1 MAGLFFAHRSIISGG
16 ESIAAEE
23 KTQMADQIRLIKKYP
38 NRRLYDTQ
46 TSSYITLADVKELV
60 LEHGIFQVVD
70 AKSGEDL
77 TRNILLQIILE
88 EEAGGAPMF
97 TSDLLSQMIRFY
109 GNAMQGMMG
118 KYLENN
124 IKAFTDMQA
133 KLQDQVR
140 SVYGE
145 NATVSQDLWA
155 QFLNFQ
161 GPAMQSMMG
170 AYMEQSK
177 KMYAQMQEQ
186 LDSQTR
192 NLFSGFQ
199 FPTFGAPGFNPEK
212 GEAPGSGGDPSD
224 ATKK

>member
-1 MAGLFFAHRSIISGG
+1 MAGFFLAQRSIIWEG
-16 ESIAAEE
+16 ESIATEE

-60 LEHGIFQVVD
+60 LDHGCFQVVD
-70 AKSGEDL
+70 AKTGEEL

-124 IKAFTDMQA
+124 IKAFTDMQS

-199 FPTFGAPGFNPEK
+199 FPNFTGANGEEGGPQEPG
-212 GEAPGSGGDPSD
+212 ADP
-224 ATKK
+224 AGTPKK

>member
-1 MAGLFFAHRSIISGG
+1 
-16 ESIAAEE
+16 
-23 KTQMADQIRLIKKYP
+23 MADPIRLIKKYP

-118 KYLENN
+118 KYLESN
-124 IKAFTDMQA
+124 IKSFTDMQA
-133 KLQDQVR
+133 KLQEQVR

-170 AYMEQSK
+170 AYMDQSK

-199 FPTFGAPGFNPEK
+199 FPAFPAGFNPEK
-212 GEAPGSGGDPSD
+212 LDPDTPPAEPDSS
-224 ATKK
+224 AK

>member
-1 MAGLFFAHRSIISGG
+1 
-16 ESIAAEE
+16 
-23 KTQMADQIRLIKKYP
+23 MADQIRLIKKYP

-60 LEHGIFQVVD
+60 LENAVFQVVD
-70 AKSGEDL
+70 AKSGEEL

-118 KYLENN
+118 KYLESN
-124 IKAFTDMQA
+124 IRSFTDMQA

-155 QFLNFQ
+155 QFLNLQ

-192 NLFSGFQ
+192 NIFSGFQ
-199 FPTFGAPGFNPEK
+199 FPTFVAGITPDK
-212 GEAPGSGGDPSD
+212 KDPQA
-224 ATKK
+224 ATDEPQGTPKK

>member
-1 MAGLFFAHRSIISGG
+1 
-16 ESIAAEE
+16 
-23 KTQMADQIRLIKKYP
+23 MADPIRLIKKYP

-46 TSSYITLADVKELV
+46 TSYYITLADVKELV
-60 LEHGIFQVVD
+60 LESGSFQVVD

-199 FPTFGAPGFNPEK
+199 FPTFGAPGLNPEK
-212 GEAPGSGGDPSD
+212 GESPESGGDP
-224 ATKK
+224 

>member
-1 MAGLFFAHRSIISGG
+1 
-16 ESIAAEE
+16 
-23 KTQMADQIRLIKKYP
+23 MADQVRLIKKYP

-60 LEHGIFQVVD
+60 LDHGTFQVVD
-70 AKSGEDL
+70 AKTGEDL

-133 KLQDQVR
+133 KLQEQVR

-192 NLFSGFQ
+192 NLFSSFQ
-199 FPTFGAPGFNPEK
+199 FPNF
-212 GEAPGSGGDPSD
+212 SGGYPGDKDLPQVPGGGQTD

>member
-1 MAGLFFAHRSIISGG
+1 
-16 ESIAAEE
+16 
-23 KTQMADQIRLIKKYP
+23 MADPIRLIKQYP

-118 KYLENN
+118 KYLESN
-124 IKAFTDMQA
+124 IKSFTDMQA
-133 KLQDQVR
+133 KLQEQVR

-145 NATVSQDLWA
+145 NATVSHDLWA

-170 AYMEQSK
+170 AYMDQSK

-199 FPTFGAPGFNPEK
+199 FPAFPAGFNPEK
-212 GEAPGSGGDPSD
+212 LDPDTPPAEPDSS
-224 ATKK
+224 AK

>member
-1 MAGLFFAHRSIISGG
+1 
-16 ESIAAEE
+16 
-23 KTQMADQIRLIKKYP
+23 MADQIRLIKKYP

-60 LEHGIFQVVD
+60 LEHGTFQVVD
-70 AKSGEDL
+70 AKTGEEL

-133 KLQDQVR
+133 KLQEQVR
-140 SVYGE
+140 SVYGDK
-145 NATVSQDLWA
+145 AVVSQDLWA

-199 FPTFGAPGFNPEK
+199 FPNFVGGPVPGEQGDPQAPGGAEPTDT
-212 GEAPGSGGDPSD
+212 P
-224 ATKK
+224 TK

>member
-1 MAGLFFAHRSIISGG
+1 MQTKK
-16 ESIAAEE
+16 AAAA
-23 KTQMADQIRLIKKYP
+23 KDALRVIKKYP
-38 NRRLYDTQ
+38 NRRLYDTD
-46 TSSYITLADVKELV
+46 TSTYITLTEVRQLV
-60 LEHGIFQVVD
+60 MDSAPFAVRD
-70 AKSGEDL
+70 AKTGDDL

-124 IKAFTDMQA
+124 IKGFTDMQA
-133 KLQDQVR
+133 KLQEQVR

-145 NATVSQDLWA
+145 KATVSQDLWA

-170 AYMEQSK
+170 AYMDQSK

-192 NLFSGFQ
+192 NIFSGFQ
-199 FPTFGAPGFNPEK
+199 FPTFVAGFTPDK
-212 GEAPGSGGDPSD
+212 IDPEAPGAEPAGTP
-224 ATKK
+224 KK

>member
-1 MAGLFFAHRSIISGG
+1 
-16 ESIAAEE
+16 
-23 KTQMADQIRLIKKYP
+23 MADQIRLIKKYP

-60 LEHGIFQVVD
+60 LENANFQVVD
-70 AKSGEDL
+70 AKTGEDL

-133 KLQDQVR
+133 KMQEQVR
-140 SVYGE
+140 SVYGD
-145 NATVSQDLWA
+145 NATVNQDLWA

-177 KMYAQMQEQ
+177 KMYTQMQEQ

-199 FPTFGAPGFNPEK
+199 FPNFGAGFPADKKDPQAAASEPPGTP
-212 GEAPGSGGDPSD
+212 
-224 ATKK
+224 KK

>member
-1 MAGLFFAHRSIISGG
+1 MAGLFFAHRSIISEG
-16 ESIAAEE
+16 ETIATEE

-60 LEHGIFQVVD
+60 LDHGIFQVVD
-70 AKSGEDL
+70 AKTGEDL

>member
-1 MAGLFFAHRSIISGG
+1 MPDKKSAP
-16 ESIAAEE
+16 AA
-23 KTQMADQIRLIKKYP
+23 KTAQRVIKKYP
-38 NRRLYDTQ
+38 NRRLYDTD
-46 TSSYITLADVKELV
+46 TSTYITLAEVRQLV
-60 LEHGIFQVVD
+60 MAHQNVVVRD
-70 AKSGEDL
+70 AKTGEDL
-77 TRNILLQIILE
+77 TRSILLQIILE

-118 KYLENN
+118 KYLESN
-124 IKAFTDMQA
+124 IKSFTDMQA
-133 KLQDQVR
+133 KLQEQVR

-145 NATVSQDLWA
+145 NATVSHDLWA

-170 AYMEQSK
+170 AYMDQSK

-199 FPTFGAPGFNPEK
+199 FPAFPAGFNPEK
-212 GEAPGSGGDPSD
+212 LDPDTPPAEPDSS
-224 ATKK
+224 AK

>member
-1 MAGLFFAHRSIISGG
+1 
-16 ESIAAEE
+16 
-23 KTQMADQIRLIKKYP
+23 MADQVRLIKKYP

-60 LEHGIFQVVD
+60 LEHGTFQVVD
-70 AKSGEDL
+70 AKTGEDL

-133 KLQDQVR
+133 KLQEQVR

-192 NLFSGFQ
+192 NLFSKFQ
-199 FPTFGAPGFNPEK
+199 FPNF
-212 GEAPGSGGDPSD
+212 SGGFPGDKDTPQVPGGGQTD

>member
-1 MAGLFFAHRSIISGG
+1 MAGFFLAQRSIIWEG
-16 ESIAAEE
+16 ESIATEE

-60 LEHGIFQVVD
+60 LDHGCFQVVD
-70 AKSGEDL
+70 AKTGEEL

-118 KYLENN
+118 KYLESN
-124 IKAFTDMQA
+124 IKSFTDMQA
-133 KLQDQVR
+133 KLQEQVR

-145 NATVSQDLWA
+145 NATVSHDLWA

-170 AYMEQSK
+170 AYMDQSK

-199 FPTFGAPGFNPEK
+199 FPAFPAGFNPEK
-212 GEAPGSGGDPSD
+212 LDPDTPPAEPDSS
-224 ATKK
+224 AK

>member
-1 MAGLFFAHRSIISGG
+1 MAGLFFAQRSIISSGD
-16 ESIAAEE
+16 SIAAEE

-60 LEHGIFQVVD
+60 LDHGTFQVVD
-70 AKSGEDL
+70 AKTGEDL

-199 FPTFGAPGFNPEK
+199 FPGFAAGLGPDK
-212 GEAPGSGGDPSD
+212 GESPEPGGDPTD

>member
-1 MAGLFFAHRSIISGG
+1 MAGLFFAHRSIISAG

-60 LEHGIFQVVD
+60 LDHGIFQVVD
-70 AKSGEDL
+70 AKTGEDL

-199 FPTFGAPGFNPEK
+199 FPTFGAPGLNPEK
-212 GEAPGSGGDPSD
+212 GESPESGGDPSD

>member
-1 MAGLFFAHRSIISGG
+1 
-16 ESIAAEE
+16 
-23 KTQMADQIRLIKKYP
+23 MADQIRLIKKYP

-124 IKAFTDMQA
+124 IKAFIDMQA

-145 NATVSQDLWA
+145 NATVNQDLWA

-177 KMYAQMQEQ
+177 KMYTQMQEQ

-192 NLFSGFQ
+192 NLFSGF
-199 FPTFGAPGFNPEK
+199 TFPGFPPGMGGEK
-212 GEAPGSGGDPSD
+212 SSVADPDSEPPV
-224 ATKK
+224 TPKK

>member
-1 MAGLFFAHRSIISGG
+1 
-16 ESIAAEE
+16 
-23 KTQMADQIRLIKKYP
+23 MADPIRLIKKYP

-118 KYLENN
+118 KYLESN
-124 IKAFTDMQA
+124 IKSFTDMQA
-133 KLQDQVR
+133 KLQEQVR

-145 NATVSQDLWA
+145 NATVSHDLWA

-170 AYMEQSK
+170 AYMDQSK

-199 FPTFGAPGFNPEK
+199 FPAFPAGFNPEK
-212 GEAPGSGGDPSD
+212 LDPDTPPAEPDGS
-224 ATKK
+224 AK